1 MCTRKSKCD
10 SILPLENNVLDVMLL
25 DGSSEKDELDDVVAA
40 LDDKMVDDE
49 DSISWEDEV
58 STI

>member
-1 MCTRKSKCD
+1 
-10 SILPLENNVLDVMLL
+10 MLL

-40 LDDKMVDDE
+40 LDDKMADDE